1 MRKSFAVLLI
11 GSWIGLSGI
20 ESLQAGKLPSQV
32 DLQLSGGKS
41 QPSGDFASKLRESPH
56 LAVSYQPAIYELTE
70 FRPGLG
76 RFAVHQKTSRIYK
89 LHRVFLI

>member
-20 ESLQAGKLPSQV
+20 ESLQAYKLPSQV

-41 QPSGDFASKLRESPH
+41 QPSGDLANTLRESAD
-56 LAVSYQPAIYELTE
+56 LAVIYQPAIYESTE
-70 FRPGLG
+70 FRPALG
-76 RFAVHQKTSRIYK
+76 PFAVNQKPGKIYK
-89 LHRVFLI
+89 VHRVFLI

>member
-20 ESLQAGKLPSQV
+20 DSLQADKLPSQV

-41 QPSGDFASKLRESPH
+41 QPSGDSANKLRQSPY
-56 LAVSYQPAIYELTE
+56 LAVSYQPAIYESTD
-70 FRPGLG
+70 FRPRLC
-76 RFAVHQKTSRIYK
+76 RFAAHPKTGRIYK
-89 LHRVFLI
+89 IHRVFLI